1 MSTMNLNVVG
11 GGGGGGNIHS
21 SNSMN
26 SNVQVLNLSNA
37 SQIQL
42 QKHQLV
48 VLEMEVKKVMAT
60 IDVPTLPQQV
70 RVALRNLGVPIR
82 FFGENLADIRNRLRY
97 ELAKRQV
104 LNAG

>member
-42 QKHQLV
+42 QKHQQV

-82 FFGENLADIRNRLRY
+82 FFGGLPMIRKY
-97 ELAKRQV
+97 P
-104 LNAG
+104 

>member
-1 MSTMNLNVVG
+1 MSNMMNMSG
-11 GGGGGGNIHS
+11 AGNIHS

-26 SNVQVLNLSNA
+26 SNIQVLNLSNA

-42 QKHQLV
+42 QKHQQV

-70 RVALRNLGVPIR
+70 RVALRVYQYVSLVKI
-82 FFGENLADIRNRLRY
+82 
-97 ELAKRQV
+97 
-104 LNAG
+104 